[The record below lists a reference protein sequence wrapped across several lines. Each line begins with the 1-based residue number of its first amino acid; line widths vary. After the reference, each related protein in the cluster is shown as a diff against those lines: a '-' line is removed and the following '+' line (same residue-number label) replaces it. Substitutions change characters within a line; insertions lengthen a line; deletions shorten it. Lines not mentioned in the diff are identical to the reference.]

1 MTSKYEDIL
10 NLPHHVSLNHP
21 QMSML
26 ERAAQFSPFA
36 ALSGHDAAI
45 KESARITMDKIELD
59 EYMKDKISNKLK
71 KLLNNDDK
79 DTYMTIQYFMY
90 DKKRDG
96 GMYISK
102 TGVIKNVDMINNV
115 LIMDDDSKIE
125 VKNIFS
131 ITEA

>member
-36 ALSGHDAAI
+36 ALSGHDVAI
-45 KESARITMDKIELD
+45 KESARVTMNKIELD

-115 LIMDDDSKIE
+115 LIMDDNSKIE
-125 VKNIFS
+125 MENIIS